1 MIYNS
6 QSFLLAINFHIFEF
20 SHFHIFIFSY
30 FHIKIILLKKIFFI
44 SALLFFCAAA
54 FSQDDSTAPV
64 YKRFPTIPQFTVYK
78 APDSTAFTRNDLQKR
93 KPVVF
98 MIFSPDCEHCQHE
111 TEKLIANIEKF
122 KDAQI
127 VMITYLPYDDMIAF
141 YKHYKI
147 ANYPEI
153 TMARD
158 TKFFFPV
165 FFKVRNLPSI
175 FVYDKKGNFKKS
187 FEGSVNTDLISD
199 EL

>member
-1 MIYNS
+1 
-6 QSFLLAINFHIFEF
+6 
-20 SHFHIFIFSY
+20 
-30 FHIKIILLKKIFFI
+30 LKKLLLLPIV
-44 SALLFFCAAA
+44 LFFCVAA
-54 FSQDDSTAPV
+54 FAQEDSTAPV
-64 YKRFPTIPQFTVYK
+64 YERFPTIPQFTLYK
-78 APDSTAFTRNDLQKR
+78 APDSTVFTRQDLQKR

-111 TEKLIANIEKF
+111 TEMLLADINKF
-122 KDAQI
+122 KNAQI
-127 VMITYLPYDDMIAF
+127 LMVTYLPYQDMIAF
-141 YKHYKI
+141 YKNYKI

-158 TKFFFPV
+158 TKYYLPQ

-187 FEGSVNTDLISD
+187 FEGSINPDLISD